1 MKFKIKKAQPK
12 PLKKTTLNRFLRK
25 RMLIYVLPNVLFNF
39 IIAYAS
45 FNELGYTHFFACTQ
59 SLARL
64 TLPMAI
70 FLPVVLTID
79 IIKRVADA
87 AHQKAIEFEMDNEL
101 NLKKLMTKLSIL
113 HGLVTGLLVLSAL
126 VLAQYLLSKYY
137 KLDPTAMAVLVG
149 ILAGLLSV
157 LFTYLPIRILKNY
170 LYKRVVLDSVDVN
183 N

>member
-1 MKFKIKKAQPK
+1 MKFKIKKVQPK

-25 RMLIYVLPNVLFNF
+25 RMLIYALPNIFFNF

-45 FNELGYTHFFACTQ
+45 FNELGYTHFFAGTQ
-59 SLARL
+59 CLARL

-79 IIKRVADA
+79 IIKRVTDA
-87 AHQKAIEFEMDNEL
+87 ASQNAIEFAVDDQL

-113 HGLVTGLLVLSAL
+113 HGLITVSLILSSLLF
-126 VLAQYLLSKYY
+126 AQYILSEFY
-137 KLDPTAMAVLVG
+137 KLDAAAMAFLVG

-157 LFTYLPIRILKNY
+157 VFTYLPILQLKKY
-170 LYKRVVLDSVDVN
+170 LYKPIMISPN
-183 N
+183 ESY